1 MDGFHIR
8 RPQSAKEA
16 WVSASH
22 ACVSLQSW
30 FRGTLQYVHQ
40 AGLPS
45 FFPVRQTNYNENFEF
60 LDIRLLDLPLGYNW
74 WYIRSLGRKRLQHQ
88 TRGKILIKCCWTYF
102 YNIFLYINGYQEN
115 LSYTSYM
122 YPACTYTRLVF
133 QKKDRI
139 VCSPK
144 QYDLTSV
151 KGCAWNIVAINYH
164 NTNMDVHN

>member
-45 FFPVRQTNYNENFEF
+45 FFPVRHTNYNENFEF

-102 YNIFLYINGYQEN
+102 YNIFLYILVHQWLPGKFIIHIIHVSRMYIYKISISKERQNSLQSKTIWFDFCKRLRMEHCSYQ
-115 LSYTSYM
+115 LS
-122 YPACTYTRLVF
+122 
-133 QKKDRI
+133 
-139 VCSPK
+139 
-144 QYDLTSV
+144 
-151 KGCAWNIVAINYH
+151 
-164 NTNMDVHN
+164 

>member
-74 WYIRSLGRKRLQHQ
+74 WYIRSLGRKWLQHQ

-102 YNIFLYINGYQEN
+102 YNIFLYILVHQWLPGKFIIHIIHVSRMYIYKISISKERQNSLQSKTIWFDFCKRLRMEHCSYQ
-115 LSYTSYM
+115 LS
-122 YPACTYTRLVF
+122 
-133 QKKDRI
+133 
-139 VCSPK
+139 
-144 QYDLTSV
+144 
-151 KGCAWNIVAINYH
+151 
-164 NTNMDVHN
+164 

>member
-45 FFPVRQTNYNENFEF
+45 FFPVRHTNYNENFEF

-74 WYIRSLGRKRLQHQ
+74 WYIRSLGRKWLQHQ
-88 TRGKILIKCCWTYF
+88 TRAKILIKCCWTYF
-102 YNIFLYINGYQEN
+102 YNIFLYILVHQWLPGKFIIHIIHVSRMYIYKISISKERQNSLQSKTIWFDFCKRLRMEHCSYQ
-115 LSYTSYM
+115 LS
-122 YPACTYTRLVF
+122 
-133 QKKDRI
+133 
-139 VCSPK
+139 
-144 QYDLTSV
+144 
-151 KGCAWNIVAINYH
+151 
-164 NTNMDVHN
+164 

>member
-45 FFPVRQTNYNENFEF
+45 FFPVRHTNYNENFEL

-74 WYIRSLGRKRLQHQ
+74 WYIRSLGRKWLQHQ

-102 YNIFLYINGYQEN
+102 YNIFLYILVHQWLPGKFIIHIIHVSRMYIYKISISKERQNSLQSKTIWFDFCKRLRMEHCSYQ
-115 LSYTSYM
+115 LS
-122 YPACTYTRLVF
+122 
-133 QKKDRI
+133 
-139 VCSPK
+139 
-144 QYDLTSV
+144 
-151 KGCAWNIVAINYH
+151 
-164 NTNMDVHN
+164 

>member
-45 FFPVRQTNYNENFEF
+45 FFPVRHTNYNENFKF

-74 WYIRSLGRKRLQHQ
+74 WYIRSLGRKWLQHQ

-102 YNIFLYINGYQEN
+102 YNIFLYILVHQWLPGKFIIHIIHVSRMYIYKISISKERQNSLQSKTIWFDFCKRLRMEHCSYQ
-115 LSYTSYM
+115 LS
-122 YPACTYTRLVF
+122 
-133 QKKDRI
+133 
-139 VCSPK
+139 
-144 QYDLTSV
+144 
-151 KGCAWNIVAINYH
+151 
-164 NTNMDVHN
+164 

>member
-45 FFPVRQTNYNENFEF
+45 FFPVRHTNYNENFEF

-74 WYIRSLGRKRLQHQ
+74 WYIRSLGRKWLQHQ

-102 YNIFLYINGYQEN
+102 YNIFLYILVHQWLPGKFIIHIIHVSRMYIYKISISKERQNSLQSKTIWFDFCKRLRIEHCSYQ
-115 LSYTSYM
+115 LS
-122 YPACTYTRLVF
+122 
-133 QKKDRI
+133 
-139 VCSPK
+139 
-144 QYDLTSV
+144 
-151 KGCAWNIVAINYH
+151 
-164 NTNMDVHN
+164 

>member
-45 FFPVRQTNYNENFEF
+45 FFPVRHTNYNENFEF
-60 LDIRLLDLPLGYNW
+60 LVIRLLDLPLGYNW
-74 WYIRSLGRKRLQHQ
+74 WYIRSLGRKWLQHQ

-102 YNIFLYINGYQEN
+102 YNIFLYILVHQWLPGKFIIHIIHVSRMYIYKISISKERQNSLQSKTIWFDFCKRLRMEHCSYQ
-115 LSYTSYM
+115 LS
-122 YPACTYTRLVF
+122 
-133 QKKDRI
+133 
-139 VCSPK
+139 
-144 QYDLTSV
+144 
-151 KGCAWNIVAINYH
+151 
-164 NTNMDVHN
+164 

>member
-45 FFPVRQTNYNENFEF
+45 FFPVRHTNYNENFEF

-74 WYIRSLGRKRLQHQ
+74 WYIRSLGRKWLQHQ

-102 YNIFLYINGYQEN
+102 YNIFLYILVHQWLPGKFIIHIIHVSRMYIYKISISKERQNSLQSKTIWFDFCKRLRMEHCSYQ
-115 LSYTSYM
+115 LS
-122 YPACTYTRLVF
+122 
-133 QKKDRI
+133 
-139 VCSPK
+139 
-144 QYDLTSV
+144 
-151 KGCAWNIVAINYH
+151 
-164 NTNMDVHN
+164 